1 MDERTIVPETEEPV
15 SMPLERM
22 CSVCDN
28 LDVWPERSPREYRYK
43 PFTTSKFKNLIDD
56 CGYCQLVKS
65 SIIDFGLTP
74 PDDSLVFVKTIDS
87 LILVTAV
94 GVEGSPPWNFVI
106 YTPDQSQAIPH
117 LRTFSPYLE
126 SCDLET
132 SVSFIK
138 TQLSKCQEDHPAW
151 EKTETPLPTRAIY
164 IGPSNSYIRLFDAK
178 GMMAR
183 YVTLSHCW
191 GGEQPTTTTSSNL
204 EALTSCIDFDTLP
217 IVFQQAILVA
227 RELGVEYIWIDSLCI
242 IQDSQSDWELESAKM
257 CDYYE
262 NAYLTIS
269 TATSPNPN
277 IPFLGPRDIKWK
289 PIELQLVTRH
299 GSEPMLAQRIATT
312 PEEQGKLFTRGW
324 AWQESAMSSQMVYF
338 TPSELIWECS
348 KCDINV
354 VPQRYIPDSG
364 SSQRLG
370 FSSTMSKLRF
380 GFATGRSRFAV
391 KTRFAGQKPFP
402 DDDWDGEW
410 SFDDSTE
417 PDESDF
423 DYIWDMW
430 NDLLQY
436 YSRRELTFLLDQLP
450 ALSGVASRIYEATK
464 SQYLAGI
471 WEDSLPTSLC
481 WVQEDDNDE
490 ALPLPNEYL
499 APSWSWASVVRGVE
513 FPIERTISRFESAI
527 TIVEAKCH
535 VPGLNPFGRVSDG
548 YLKLRGKVFQ
558 GTLTC
563 DNPHSTAH
571 YNVISSEGLW
581 WFRPDSALVAQD
593 GDVSRARE
601 GQKLSEI
608 TSKVTCMYLGMSV
621 SSISPERYRP
631 EHYIMVF
638 GAGDEGGYCRIGLAS
653 LHTDSPFVL
662 DSYQDQEI
670 KIV

>member
-1 MDERTIVPETEEPV
+1 MDEITIGSKAESPISPSSEQK
-15 SMPLERM
+15 

-28 LDVWPERSPREYRYK
+28 LDVWPEGPLREYRYK
-43 PFTTSKFKNLIDD
+43 PPTTIDFKNLIDD
-56 CGYCQLVKS
+56 CGYCQLLKS
-65 SIIDFGLTP
+65 SIIKLDLVP
-74 PDDSLVFVKTIDS
+74 PDRSLVHVWTDDGRIQVNGGRLD
-87 LILVTAV
+87 
-94 GVEGSPPWNFVI
+94 EGPEWNFMI
-106 YTPDQSQAIPH
+106 YTPSQSHLIPH
-117 LRTFSPYLE
+117 LQTFAPYLE
-126 SCDLET
+126 SCDLDT
-132 SVSFIK
+132 SVNFMK

-151 EKTETPLPTRAIY
+151 EKTETPLPTRTIY
-164 IGPSNSYIRLFDAK
+164 IGPSISHIRLFEAK

-204 EALTSCIDFDTLP
+204 EALSNCIDFERLP
-217 IVFQQAILVA
+217 IVFQQAMLVA
-227 RELGVEYIWIDSLCI
+227 RKVGVEYIWIDSLCI

-289 PIELQLVTRH
+289 PVELQLVIQEGH
-299 GSEPMLAQRIATT
+299 EPMMAQRIATT
-312 PEEQGKLFTRGW
+312 PEEQGMLFTRGW

-348 KCDINV
+348 KCDVNV

-380 GFATGRSRFAV
+380 WFTSGRS
-391 KTRFAGQKPFP
+391 Q
-402 DDDWDGEW
+402 DDHSDDES

-417 PDESDF
+417 PYKSGF
-423 DYIWDMW
+423 NYIWDMW
-430 NDLLQY
+430 NDLVGC

-450 ALSGVASRIYEATK
+450 ALSGVASRVYGVTE
-464 SQYLAGI
+464 SRYLAGI
-471 WEDSLPTSLC
+471 WEDNLPTSLC
-481 WVQEDDNDE
+481 WVQEDNNDE
-490 ALPLPNEYL
+490 ATPLPKQYL

-513 FPIERTISRFESAI
+513 FPIERTISRFEPDI
-527 TIVEAKCH
+527 TILEAKCY

-548 YLKLRGKVFQ
+548 YLKLRGKVFE

-571 YNVISSEGLW
+571 YDVVSSEGEW
-581 WFRPDSALVAQD
+581 WFRPDSALVVQD
-593 GDVSRARE
+593 GNVSRSRDGHA
-601 GQKLSEI
+601 LSKF
-608 TSKVTCMYLGMSV
+608 TAKVTCMYLGTCCFSTY
-621 SSISPERYRP
+621 IEGDKLT
-631 EHYIMVF
+631 HYIMVF
-638 GAGDEGGYCRIGLAS
+638 GAGDEEGGYCRIGLAS
-653 LHTDSPFVL
+653 LQTFSPFKL
-662 DSYQDQEI
+662 DNHMDREI
-670 KIV
+670 KII

>member
-1 MDERTIVPETEEPV
+1 MDEITIGPKAEASV
-15 SMPLERM
+15 SPPSEQK
-22 CSVCDN
+22 CAVCEN
-28 LDVWPERSPREYRYK
+28 LDVWPERTAREYRYK
-43 PFTTSKFKNLIDD
+43 QSTAMHFKSLVDD
-56 CGYCQLVKS
+56 CGYCQLIKS
-65 SIIDFGLTP
+65 TIIQFDLVPPHDSVFFVRTEEGLIRISAIGFE
-74 PDDSLVFVKTIDS
+74 DR
-87 LILVTAV
+87 
-94 GVEGSPPWNFVI
+94 PPWNVVI
-106 YTPDQSQAIPH
+106 HTPDQSQIIPH

-126 SCDLET
+126 SCDLDT

-164 IGPSNSYIRLFDAK
+164 IGPSNSHIRLFEAK

-191 GGEQPTTTTSSNL
+191 GGEQPTITTMSNL
-204 EALTSCIDFDTLP
+204 AALTDCIDFDSLP

-227 RELGVEYIWIDSLCI
+227 RKLGVEYIWIDSLCI

-277 IPFLGPRDIKWK
+277 VPFLGPRDIKWK
-289 PIELQLVTRH
+289 PIELQLVTEQ
-299 GSEPMLAQRIATT
+299 GAEPMMAQRIATT

-348 KCDINV
+348 KCDVHV

-380 GFATGRSRFAV
+380 GFASGRSRFAV
-391 KTRFAGQKPFP
+391 QTKFAGQKPYP
-402 DDDWDGEW
+402 DDHWDGEW

-417 PDESDF
+417 PDASDF

-430 NDLLQY
+430 NDLVGY

-450 ALSGVASRIYEATK
+450 ALSGVASRVYEVTT

-471 WEDSLPTSLC
+471 WEDSLPVSLC
-481 WVQEDDNDE
+481 WVQEDQNDE
-490 ALPLPNEYL
+490 ALPLPKEYL

-513 FPIERTISRFESAI
+513 FPIERTISRFEPAI
-527 TIVEAKCH
+527 AILEAKCH

-548 YLKLRGKVFQ
+548 YIKLRGKVFEAQ
-558 GTLTC
+558 RESGGFALT
-563 DNPHSTAH
+563 
-571 YNVISSEGLW
+571 VRWL
-581 WFRPDSALVAQD
+581 
-593 GDVSRARE
+593 
-601 GQKLSEI
+601 
-608 TSKVTCMYLGMSV
+608 
-621 SSISPERYRP
+621 
-631 EHYIMVF
+631 YIMK
-638 GAGDEGGYCRIGLAS
+638 ETSRRTI
-653 LHTDSPFVL
+653 
-662 DSYQDQEI
+662 
-670 KIV
+670 